1 MQTKIQKDQFLAQLL
16 TAYKTINVLHYRSA
30 DILYCRAVPL
40 KAIQKAIIPAMS
52 MQDFKANCL
61 AIRKNIKAHPTGY
74 SLEFGYAR
82 DQKLALAIGTERL
95 SSLTIY
101 DYEIR

>member
-1 MQTKIQKDQFLAQLL
+1 
-16 TAYKTINVLHYRSA
+16 
-30 DILYCRAVPL
+30 
-40 KAIQKAIIPAMS
+40 MS
-52 MQDFKANCL
+52 LSDFKANCL
-61 AIRKNIKAHPTGY
+61 TIRKDIKAHPTGY